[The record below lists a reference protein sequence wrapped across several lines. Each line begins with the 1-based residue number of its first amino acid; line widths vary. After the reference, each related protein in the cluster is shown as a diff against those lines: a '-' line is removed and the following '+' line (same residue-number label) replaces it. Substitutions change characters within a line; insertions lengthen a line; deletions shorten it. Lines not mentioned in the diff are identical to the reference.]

1 MWQDAPTALPSLNVK
16 NTDFY
21 MTEFTS
27 LARLLIDC
35 AMAIL
40 IWLVQCVIYPAYHH
54 IDRTHFSDWHQN
66 YMGIISLFVMPLM
79 LTQAALITIQCF
91 QRSSGWAYAS
101 ALAMLLAWT
110 VTFLYSVP
118 CHTLLQQHGYDAETT
133 QRLIQTNWFRTIAW
147 TAVLLF
153 ALLAYRKTA

>member
-1 MWQDAPTALPSLNVK
+1 
-16 NTDFY
+16 
-21 MTEFTS
+21 MTELTS

-35 AMAIL
+35 AMAML

-54 IDRTHFSDWHQN
+54 IDRAHFSDWHQN

-79 LTQAALITIQCF
+79 IGQALLIGLQCF

-101 ALAMLLAWT
+101 ALAMFIAWA

-118 CHTLLQQHGYDAETT
+118 CHTLLQQQGYDATIT
-133 QRLIQTNWFRTIAW
+133 DRLIQTNWFRTLAW
-147 TAVLLF
+147 SAVLIFGLI
-153 ALLAYRKTA
+153 AYRKTT

>member
-1 MWQDAPTALPSLNVK
+1 
-16 NTDFY
+16 
-21 MTEFTS
+21 
-27 LARLLIDC
+27 
-35 AMAIL
+35 
-40 IWLVQCVIYPAYHH
+40 
-54 IDRTHFSDWHQN
+54 
-66 YMGIISLFVMPLM
+66 
-79 LTQAALITIQCF
+79 
-91 QRSSGWAYAS
+91 
-101 ALAMLLAWT
+101 MLLAWT

>member
-1 MWQDAPTALPSLNVK
+1 M
-16 NTDFY
+16 TD
-21 MTEFTS
+21 
-27 LARLLIDC
+27 LIPIARIGIDS

-66 YMGIISLFVMPLM
+66 YMGIISFFVMPLM
-79 LTQAALITIQCF
+79 LTQAALITIQCL

-101 ALAMLLAWT
+101 AAAMLIAWV

-118 CHTLLQQHGYDAETT
+118 CHTLLQQHGYDPFVAH
-133 QRLIQTNWFRTIAW
+133 RLIQTNWFRTIAW

-153 ALLAYRKTA
+153 ALIAYRKTA

>member
-1 MWQDAPTALPSLNVK
+1 MTDLIPTARI
-16 NTDFY
+16 
-21 MTEFTS
+21 
-27 LARLLIDC
+27 AIDS

-79 LTQAALITIQCF
+79 IGQAILIGLQCL
-91 QRSSGWAYAS
+91 QRPSGWAYAS
-101 ALAMLLAWT
+101 VVAMFIAWA

-118 CHTLLQQHGYDAETT
+118 CHTLLQQQGYDAAVTD
-133 QRLIQTNWFRTIAW
+133 RLIQTNWIRTLAW
-147 TAVLLF
+147 TAVLIFGLI
-153 ALLAYRKTA
+153 AYRKTA